1 MNLENDFFF
10 YQNLEVMPLKL
21 AGFYVISCEVY
32 SDNTLLI
39 HYAANKMSIDPN
51 EHRFPAMIRIYK
63 IFLLA
68 EVMAFGNSHS
78 SYDGIY

>member
-1 MNLENDFFF
+1 M
-10 YQNLEVMPLKL
+10 
-21 AGFYVISCEVY
+21 ISCEVY

-51 EHRFPAMIRIYK
+51 EHRFLAMIRIYK